1 MATQKPLNIAPV
13 CRAKGC
19 KKGAQIL
26 SIHGTQATYMKTCAR
41 HTYQD
46 TPEEQAR
53 METFWPPEE
62 PR

>member
-19 KKGAQIL
+19 KQGAQIL

-41 HTYQD
+41 HSYQD
-46 TPEEQAR
+46 MPETPAKMR
-53 METFWPPEE
+53 S
-62 PR
+62 